1 MGKFDHKMA
10 YDRAEISRLKND
22 IHLDD
27 IAKKDAIRMEGQVH
41 EGVVNYGKAHG
52 DAVIQNASQGYAED
66 KVPSA
71 IQYASK
77 SPITRHMKGFVKD
90 GVIMNLTSEAHKD
103 KLISGASNPGFAA
116 AISKEAVTMKTNQ
129 EGGYTGK
136 DYGAASKQIAKLGE

>member
-1 MGKFDHKMA
+1 MGEDHKMA
-10 YDRAEISRLKND
+10 YDRAEISRLKKD
-22 IHLDD
+22 IHFDD
-27 IAKKDAIRMEGQVH
+27 VAKKATVRMEGTVQ
-41 EGVVNYGKAHG
+41 EGVVNYGKAHS

-77 SPITRHMKGFVKD
+77 SPISRHMKGFIQD
-90 GVIMNLTSEAHKD
+90 GVIMNLTSQAHKD
-103 KLISGASNPGFAA
+103 KLVSNASNPGFAA

-136 DYGAASKQIAKLGE
+136 DDGAASRQIEKLGK